1 MSHQAAP
8 THFFGIPLL
17 DQPLVVR
24 VLAATS
30 AILAFIVGH
39 PLFVRLYVGFG
50 RNLPHILVR
59 QQLKA
64 FLDIHEERCRPTLD
78 PTSTWWSSSRG
89 AFPFAPRGH
98 CVSTTTTHF
107 GTVEGRQLF
116 LYLFFLFTK
125 NCDLVHGLDHGPVLD
140 VVVLVDLG
148 RTFGWTC
155 DVPKVALPHLRR
167 LWSLY
172 WCA

>member
-1 MSHQAAP
+1 MLSYGFGDPITSFENAYRQTGRDTPHLTTASSFGGSSGRGAFTFASHDESFFESGAPQASFIHSHQAAP

-64 FLDIHEERCRPTLD
+64 FLDIHDERYCPTLH
-78 PTSTWWSSSRG
+78 PTST
-89 AFPFAPRGH
+89 
-98 CVSTTTTHF
+98 
-107 GTVEGRQLF
+107 
-116 LYLFFLFTK
+116 
-125 NCDLVHGLDHGPVLD
+125 
-140 VVVLVDLG
+140 
-148 RTFGWTC
+148 
-155 DVPKVALPHLRR
+155 
-167 LWSLY
+167 
-172 WCA
+172 